1 MGMASFRDKFSI
13 VPYGCLYIDASWS
26 DILSAIPFSMEPGHH
41 RSLIEYKLDRL
52 WNHAHATPTPI
63 LPCLSVRTAFD
74 LYLSAKQYPRGS
86 EMVFCAINIPDMAR
100 IVRHHGIKLVALDVD
115 IETLVPKV
123 DHLQSLI
130 TPKTVAILVAHLY
143 GRWVDLEDI
152 VAVAKEHRL
161 DILEDC
167 AEAFSGIQNHGHPAA
182 DVTFF
187 SFGLIKTCTAFGG
200 AIAVVRDQRLLA
212 QMRTIYHS
220 YPIRGRTVYL
230 KKLIKYSFLMTL
242 INSPFLVKHCTLL
255 LNALGINHRDVIVNS
270 IRGFPQGFFDSIRM
284 RPSVTLLFMMYRRL
298 KNFDVSSFKLGN
310 IKGDI
315 VSRRLPPG
323 IQGVG
328 QKADKQ
334 NYWLFPILVDNP
346 ERVMKELNAR
356 GVDAYRGATQLDLI
370 ESDVEIPRNLAN
382 PSEMVQQKLDHSS
395 RPAEDTSS
403 VVKAASCGRTSAVG
417 DSRGTS
423 RTTQSDAGHGR
434 GLSEGQLRAGNINS
448 ARTSPVTDRRIV
460 PGTSESDLNN
470 RELSPRARLEQL
482 PGHVDNAMESSTAR
496 TKTNQS
502 LESNEDNMQDP
513 SLKYFNDER
522 AEYVSIHS
530 KEATGQ
536 SNNRLRGLTWVA
548 QSQSSN
554 TPAIQSEPHMTSPST
569 AEQYRNSGI
578 PSDLHQQSHFDTA
591 PEGITSVGEGI
602 QCAPVSHC
610 GTHGTSS
617 AGDTKDLCSVSY
629 SQLQQQHV
637 HHESH
642 AQSPSEGSPMELFPQ
657 SDGGTN
663 YLDPPAS
670 DLKTSAMQLASN
682 NHSMA
687 THTLNHPSRTQGLS
701 GVNHSSNTAE
711 SDATN
716 TQREPRSLPSNTNSP
731 SGGGTKAYLE
741 PSGKSPKRTLGD
753 SPSVMSGKY
762 PQEARYLIDHVVYLP
777 VHKKVPFQYLEQICA
792 VLEDVASMLAKE
804 KQVKVQSKL

>member
-212 QMRTIYHS
+212 QMRTLYHS

-370 ESDVEIPRNLAN
+370 ESDVVIPRNLAN
-382 PSEMVQQKLDHSS
+382 PLEKVQHSLDHSS
-395 RPAEDTSS
+395 GPAEDTSS
-403 VVKAASCGRTSAVG
+403 VDKAASCGRTSAVG
-417 DSRGTS
+417 EPRGTS
-423 RTTQSDAGHGR
+423 GTTQPGVGHSG
-434 GLSEGQLRAGNINS
+434 GLSEGQLRAGDVNS
-448 ARTSPVTDRRIV
+448 ARTSPVTDRRLV
-460 PGTSESDLNN
+460 PGTSESNSNN
-470 RELSPRARLEQL
+470 RELSHRARLEQL
-482 PGHVDNAMESSTAR
+482 PGHVDNSMESSTAR

-502 LESNEDNMQDP
+502 LESNEDNMQDR
-513 SLKYFNDER
+513 SLEYFNDER

-530 KEATGQ
+530 NEATGQ
-536 SNNRLRGLTWVA
+536 SNNHSRGLTWVA

-569 AEQYRNSGI
+569 TEQYRNSGI
-578 PSDLHQQSHFDTA
+578 PSDLHQQSHFST
-591 PEGITSVGEGI
+591 
-602 QCAPVSHC
+602 
-610 GTHGTSS
+610 

-629 SQLQQQHV
+629 SHLPHQHV
-637 HHESH
+637 HRESH
-642 AQSPSEGSPMELFPQ
+642 AQSPSEGSPLDLFPR
-657 SDGGTN
+657 SDGTD

-762 PQEARYLIDHVVYLP
+762 PQEA
-777 VHKKVPFQYLEQICA
+777 
-792 VLEDVASMLAKE
+792 ST
-804 KQVKVQSKL
+804 